1 VPLTGAQSRALSL
14 RGVLLPALLAA
25 IGAGVVVTVL
35 QQAFLV
41 PLILQAENL
50 EVAADLHAASDAGLQ
65 RAAYTLLFNC
75 LSAFGFALLLAGC
88 YALRGGVT
96 GRQGLLWGVAG
107 FASFSLAPA
116 LGLPPELPGMQA
128 ADLLVRQM
136 WWILTATTT
145 AAGLACVVFSRSPLL
160 KLFGMVVMAV
170 PHIAG
175 APEVVQAH
183 SALPGEMV
191 RAFVFGSLAVS
202 GAMWLILGFATA
214 AFMQVFTGGGV
225 RG

>member
-1 VPLTGAQSRALSL
+1 VPLTGAQSRGLSL

-25 IGAGVVVTVL
+25 IAAGVVVTVL
-35 QQAFLV
+35 QQIFLV
-41 PLILQAENL
+41 PLILQAESL
-50 EVAADLHAASDAGLQ
+50 EVAQDLHAGSNAGLE

-75 LSAFGFALLLAGC
+75 LGAFGFALLLTGC

-96 GRQGLLWGVAG
+96 WRRGLLWGVAG

-116 LGLPPELPGMQA
+116 VGLPPELPGMQG
-128 ADLLVRQM
+128 ADLVARQM

-145 AAGLACVVFSRSPLL
+145 AAGLACVVFSRPPLL
-160 KLFGMVVMAV
+160 KLFGVAVMAV

-175 APEVVQAH
+175 APVVLQAH
-183 SALPGEMV
+183 NTLPAEMV

-202 GAMWLILGFATA
+202 ATMWLILGCATA
-214 AFMQVFTGGGV
+214 AFMQAFTTAGD